1 MIVIKR
7 FSVKELVIMSL
18 LATVGIVI
26 KPAISGVTHVITS
39 ALYIPAGSV
48 SGGLYFMP
56 IIVGV
61 SLIDKKFVGLII
73 CLIQA
78 MIASVTGVYG
88 SHGLMSLITYTIP
101 GIFLDLAYFLLHNID
116 NSHIVC
122 ILSGGICNIIG
133 ALIINYIF
141 FMLPIIPLIFSLLLA
156 CCSGMVGGFVAGIV
170 TECIKKS
177 RVLHIESK

>member
-1 MIVIKR
+1 
-7 FSVKELVIMSL
+7 MSL
-18 LATVGIVI
+18 LATIGIVV

-61 SLIDKKFVGLII
+61 LLVDKRFVGLVI

-78 MIASVTGVYG
+78 MIASVTGIYG

-101 GIFLDLAYFLLHNID
+101 GIFLDLTYFLLRRID
-116 NSHIVC
+116 NLYIVC
-122 ILSGGICNIIG
+122 ILLGGICNTIG

-177 RVLHIESK
+177 KILHIENR